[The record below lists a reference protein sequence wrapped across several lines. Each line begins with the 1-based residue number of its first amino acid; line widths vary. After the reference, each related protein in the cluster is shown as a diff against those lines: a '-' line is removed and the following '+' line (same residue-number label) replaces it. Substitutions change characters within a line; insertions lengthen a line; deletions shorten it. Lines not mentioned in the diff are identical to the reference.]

1 MEKKKA
7 GNPNLYK
14 GMPSLN
20 PNGRPKGAKNK
31 TTENIRKA
39 YQQLTEDNLDNMT
52 VWLAQIA
59 ADDPKQALEMMIKL
73 SEYVI
78 PKLARQEIT
87 GNDGA
92 DLFSNV
98 KFEFG
103 PDINADER
111 DQDWNQSQ
119 TEDL

>member
-1 MEKKKA
+1 MEKNRA
-7 GNPNLYK
+7 GIPNLYK
-14 GMPSLN
+14 GGPSLN

-39 YQQLTEDNLDNMT
+39 YQQLTEDNLENMT
-52 VWLAQIA
+52 IWLSQIA
-59 ADDPKQALEMMIKL
+59 AEDPKQAMEMMIKL

-103 PDINADER
+103 PDVNSDDRIE
-111 DQDWNQSQ
+111 
-119 TEDL
+119 E

>member
-1 MEKKKA
+1 MEKNKP

-14 GMPSLN
+14 GMPALN

-39 YQQLTEDNLDNMT
+39 YQQLTEDNLENMT
-52 VWLAQIA
+52 IWLSQIA
-59 ADDPKQALEMMIKL
+59 ADDPKQAMEMMIKL

-103 PDINADER
+103 PDINDTEARDE
-111 DQDWNQSQ
+111 
-119 TEDL
+119 E

>member
-1 MEKKKA
+1 MDQKPKR

-20 PNGRPKGAKNK
+20 PNGRPKGAMNK

-52 VWLAQIA
+52 TWLAQIA
-59 ADDPKQALEMMIKL
+59 ADDPKQAMEMMIKL

-78 PKLARQEIT
+78 PKLARTEVT

-98 KFEFG
+98 RFDFG
-103 PDINADER
+103 PDVNSDER
-111 DQDWNQSQ
+111 DQE
-119 TEDL
+119 TEA

>member
-1 MEKKKA
+1 MEKRKP
-7 GNPNLYK
+7 GNPNFHK
-14 GMPSLN
+14 GMKSAN

-52 VWLAQIA
+52 QWLAQIA
-59 ADDPKQALEMMIKL
+59 AEDPKQAMEMMIKL

-103 PDINADER
+103 PDINDTEER
-111 DQDWNQSQ
+111 D
-119 TEDL
+119 EE